1 MYRHEQGHG
10 YFADNLSGSE
20 ALSILEII
28 DGCLSCHSE
37 TEYRNLFTKLQNL
50 FPYHSAIAVLGYQDK
65 RHGFVWASHANISF
79 PEGWLSEYISKNYIQ
94 DDCIVLQNFITY
106 DVQAWSVARKAR
118 CRKKEITELGM
129 DFGLRECQ
137 THGWRP
143 SPGKMGS
150 MFCFAGPSMGLDMH
164 SNIILELIVPHLH
177 LALSR
182 IWGSKSRIGP
192 ENGNLSAREK
202 EVLNW
207 LKQGKSSWDISVIL
221 GISERTVNF
230 HVYNMMRKLGVTSR
244 LQAVAVATESGLIDI
259 G

>member
-1 MYRHEQGHG
+1 MYRHEQSHGHFIG
-10 YFADNLSGSE
+10 SLSGSE
-20 ALSILEII
+20 ALCILEII

-37 TEYRNLFTKLQNL
+37 TEYRNLFSKLQSL

-65 RHGFVWASHANISF
+65 RHGFVWAGHANISF

-94 DDCIVLQNFITY
+94 ADSIVLQNFITY
-106 DVQAWSVARKAR
+106 NVQTWSVARKAR
-118 CRKKEITELGM
+118 YREKEITELGM

-143 SPGKMGS
+143 SAGKAGS
-150 MFCFAGPSMGLDMH
+150 MFCFAGPSMELDMH
-164 SNIILELIVPHLH
+164 SSIILELIVPHLH

-182 IWGSKSRIGP
+182 ICGKSRIGS
-192 ENGNLSAREK
+192 ENSILSAREK

-207 LKQGKSSWDISVIL
+207 LKQGKSSWDISIIL

-244 LQAVAVATESGLIDI
+244 LQAVAIATESGLIDI